1 MYFFKKN
8 FLYFLLILCLLVLF
22 VAYYIEYILGHQPCK
37 LCLIERIPYI
47 ITILAILFVLKFKDY
62 EKKVYILI
70 SILFLI
76 SIIISLYHL
85 GIELNIFEE
94 TIFCSVDNQ
103 GKILSKEELLNLLNK
118 PAISCKNVTFKLF
131 GLSLTSYNILL
142 SLIILL
148 NSIKFYREYE
158 KN

>member
-1 MYFFKKN
+1 MKN
-8 FLYFLLILCLLVLF
+8 RVN
-22 VAYYIEYILGHQPCK
+22 
-37 LCLIERIPYI
+37 
-47 ITILAILFVLKFKDY
+47 KFKDY

-131 GLSLTSYNILL
+131 GNFANKPTKK
-142 SLIILL
+142 L
-148 NSIKFYREYE
+148 NKGG
-158 KN
+158 